1 VAEHERAI
9 GRDRKSG
16 WGVTYI
22 ARVGIT
28 IPAGHGIDG
37 DLGLAYES
45 ALCDKQQRHVSSS
58 AEAATAGVAPVDH
71 KAIPGREGRL
81 FGSTAGG
88 GRLGS
93 IPTSTS

>member
-1 VAEHERAI
+1 MAEHERAI

-37 DLGLAYES
+37 DLGLAHES
-45 ALCDKQQRHVSSS
+45 ALCDKQQPQVSSS
-58 AEAATAGVAPVDH
+58 AEATTAAVAPVRIH
-71 KAIPGREGRL
+71 SRGA
-81 FGSTAGG
+81 
-88 GRLGS
+88 RLGS